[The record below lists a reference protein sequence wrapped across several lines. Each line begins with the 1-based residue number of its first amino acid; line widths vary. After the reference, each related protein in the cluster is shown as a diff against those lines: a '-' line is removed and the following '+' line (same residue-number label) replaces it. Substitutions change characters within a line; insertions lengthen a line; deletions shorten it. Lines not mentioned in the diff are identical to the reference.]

1 MPLCPLGFLELCRAL
16 SRSPRETN
24 ARYSGTLPSRVDANK
39 RDRRGPQNS
48 KAALLL
54 FLFLNAQPIKYPCR
68 SSREKL
74 SFAFKART
82 FFDLTKVTV
91 FRVRV
96 VERLITI
103 ETRQRSIRFLFLQ
116 ERVKRDI
123 INYAEMYCPRERV
136 RERSTKSNGRKSSDS
151 CQPVR
156 FVSKKKVH
164 HQEETNKKRN
174 VK

>member
-1 MPLCPLGFLELCRAL
+1 MKSAHLFRSHKSLRL
-16 SRSPRETN
+16 SR
-24 ARYSGTLPSRVDANK
+24 A
-39 RDRRGPQNS
+39 
-48 KAALLL
+48 
-54 FLFLNAQPIKYPCR
+54 
-68 SSREKL
+68 SSR
-74 SFAFKART
+74 
-82 FFDLTKVTV
+82 
-91 FRVRV
+91 
-96 VERLITI
+96 RLITI

-123 INYAEMYCPRERV
+123 INYAEMHCPRERV

-174 VK
+174 VKWNEIRILLLRRITSSRRCLTKTCPSGLPRLPIQRLSPGSVSPVRRSNLYDW